1 MDDQRTMILKE
12 YRKHFV
18 EKLQLLYPNEEI
30 NAFFYLLTENFL
42 GIKRVEVSI
51 QLERPLT
58 IVETKLF
65 DSALSALQKE
75 QPIQYIIGE
84 TNFYGLQLKVNSS
97 TLIPRPETEELVDW
111 IIKENRHNSPEIID
125 IGAGTGC
132 IAISLAKH
140 IKNANLT
147 AIDISEEALKIAEK
161 NARLNNSI
169 VEFIQ
174 KDILRVSRLPMLY
187 DVIVS
192 NPPYIRNSEKQ
203 FIQNNV
209 LSYEPHSALFVS
221 DFDPLLFYNKI
232 ADIAFKSLNPDG
244 LLYFEINEA
253 FGEEL
258 VALLMNK
265 GFKNICLKKDI
276 FEKDRMIKATI

>member
-1 MDDQRTMILKE
+1 MILKE

-18 EKLQLLYPNEEI
+18 EKLQLIYPNEEI
-30 NAFFYLLTENFL
+30 NAFFYLLAESVL
-42 GIKRVEVSI
+42 GLKKVEVSM
-51 QLERPLT
+51 QLQRPLT
-58 IVETKLF
+58 TEETKLL

-75 QPIQYIIGE
+75 KPIQYIIGE
-84 TNFYGLQLKVNSS
+84 TYFYGLPIKVDSS

-111 IIKENRHNSPEIID
+111 IIKENSYASPEIID
-125 IGAGTGC
+125 IGTGTGC

-147 AIDISEEALKIAEK
+147 AIDISEGALKIAKK
-161 NARLNNSI
+161 NARLNNSS

-174 KDILRVSRLPMLY
+174 TDILQVSRLPKFY

-203 FIQNNV
+203 YIQKNV

-221 DFDPLLFYNKI
+221 DIDPLLFYNKI
-232 ADIAFKSLNPDG
+232 ADIALKNLNTNG
-244 LLYFEINEA
+244 MLFFEINEA
-253 FGEEL
+253 FGEKL
-258 VALLMNK
+258 VTLLMNK
-265 GFKNICLKKDI
+265 GFKNICLKKDV
-276 FEKDRMIKATI
+276 FGKDRMIKSTI